1 MHDSRQRTSCL
12 LLAAGLLTFATT
24 AKAAIIDANDIAGVT
39 HGTVVTTQLPGVTI
53 SASGGPNLA
62 VAFDSSA
69 DPTRDPDLQ
78 DPFGTPTGPLPPSV
92 IAGPTNPGFI
102 FIVQENS
109 TGCAA
114 DGICD
119 NPDDRAAGGTIAFD
133 FGAMRVKV
141 ESIDL
146 FDLDGGNQDETA
158 TITLLDGGFNEI
170 ISGSFVGDGNAVT
183 VDLVSLFDPI
193 STSNVRRL
201 EVAFSSSGATNN
213 LVYYTIPGPATL
225 VMFAFGLLGAGFA
238 ARRLRRAAARVR

>member
-1 MHDSRQRTSCL
+1 MHGSRRRVSCL
-12 LLAAGLLTFATT
+12 LLAAGLAAAATT

-39 HGTVVTTQLPGVTI
+39 HGTVVTTQIPGVTI

-62 VAFDSSA
+62 VAFDTSLM
-69 DPTRDPDLQ
+69 PTRDPDLE
-78 DPFGTPTGPLPPSV
+78 DPFGAPTGPLPPSV

-102 FIVQENS
+102 FIVQENG
-109 TGCAA
+109 TGCG
-114 DGICD
+114 DGTCD
-119 NPDDRAAGGTIAFD
+119 NPDDRASGPNTIAFD
-133 FGAMRVKV
+133 FGAMRVRV

-146 FDLDGGNQDETA
+146 FDLDGGSQGETA

-170 ISGSFVGDGNAVT
+170 ISGSFVGDGNSVT

-213 LVYYTIPGPATL
+213 LVYYVPGPSTL
-225 VMFAFGLLGAGFA
+225 LVFAFGLLGAGVA
-238 ARRLRRAAARVR
+238 ARRLRRSAARGR